1 MALRDLAEFFDPD
14 LHLPI
19 RGKRYRVPAPDTETS
34 LQLRELVMT
43 EGIPPVEQINQ
54 ALRIL
59 GAEPEFEPLPEPV
72 DGDRTERTAI
82 PTGRW
87 SGGVFDEMVADG
99 IPWPMILHA
108 GRTAMLH
115 YGFSPDMAEVHWTM
129 AQLGKLVD
137 LERVAAMLAHR
148 KPKPTTKE

>member
-1 MALRDLAEFFDPD
+1 MALRDLSEFFDPD

-19 RGKRYRVPAPDTETS
+19 RGTRYTVPAPDADTS
-34 LQLRELVMT
+34 LRLRELVMRD
-43 EGIPPVEQINQ
+43 GVPPAEQIDQ

-59 GAEPEFEPLPEPV
+59 GATPEV
-72 DGDRTERTAI
+72 DTPAEGDPI

-87 SGGVFDEMVADG
+87 SGGVFDRMVADG

-108 GRTAMLH
+108 GRTALLH
-115 YGFSPDMAEVHWTM
+115 FGFSPDMAEVHWQL

-137 LERVAAMLAHR
+137 LERVADLLAHR
-148 KPKPTTKE
+148 KPKPTKE